1 MACPTSCTYNEIR
14 EPLTVAECASLTAGN
29 PIGSYATV
37 CDYLKS
43 LPARLWD
50 LTNHLE
56 NLGNYGTL
64 AVNDESKCKSDDE
77 PTAASLTSEFALFA
91 DSIACYLCGGLGN
104 TAHFHDEGG
113 TDFNQSATEPV
124 NIPAPLKAGDTVI
137 EDFDDYLV
145 FWTYDGTA
153 WVKNFTHN
161 KADAN
166 STFET
171 YNTTIP
177 VTYTTPNTIPT
188 DPEAG
193 DTLIEQF
200 TDGLVYWTYDGTNWV
215 KNFTDSKDIH
225 SYHIL
230 QTGNAPSLT
239 PAFPVPITTAQA
251 GDTAIVKWD
260 DGEAKYT
267 FDGTTWILDWFK
279 ADTSGVTNIQDANGN
294 VTVLNG
300 NGNIP
305 SETLDVINGGIE
317 LNNISTIYN
326 TGGNSGFTALNN
338 GTFILATTTDL
349 VLTPIHQNMDMNIYL
364 DPTSYIT
371 YSIGTTT
378 NYVFTTQY
386 STNSGATWNN
396 WEVGNNIN
404 ITPGGPSTGDYYL
417 TANDYIANISTPT
430 TIRFRIIVT
439 VTLWNGGNILSSLIR
454 ARGLGVV
461 GGNI

>member
-1 MACPTSCTYNEIR
+1 MATCSSCGKVCIIQQERSFTTAADSCDVQLTLDDSQTPGVLSASLVVDDDPTNLLAPGTCGWSVPEAAIISVIDANICTILSDQSISCFGDVDTTTTPPTSGQFMAWNGTQWV
-14 EPLTVAECASLTAGN
+14 P
-29 PIGSYATV
+29 AT
-37 CDYLKS
+37 
-43 LPARLWD
+43 LPA
-50 LTNHLE
+50 
-56 NLGNYGTL
+56 GT
-64 AVNDESKCKSDDE
+64 AVN
-77 PTAASLTSEFALFA
+77 
-91 DSIACYLCGGLGN
+91 
-104 TAHFHDEGG
+104 
-113 TDFNQSATEPV
+113 
-124 NIPAPLKAGDTVI
+124 I
-137 EDFDDYLV
+137 E
-145 FWTYDGTA
+145 
-153 WVKNFTHN
+153 
-161 KADAN
+161 
-166 STFET
+166 
-171 YNTTIP
+171 
-177 VTYTTPNTIPT
+177 
-188 DPEAG
+188 
-193 DTLIEQF
+193 
-200 TDGLVYWTYDGTNWV
+200 
-215 KNFTDSKDIH
+215 
-225 SYHIL
+225 
-230 QTGNAPSLT
+230 
-239 PAFPVPITTAQA
+239 
-251 GDTAIVKWD
+251 
-260 DGEAKYT
+260 
-267 FDGTTWILDWFK
+267 
-279 ADTSGVTNIQDANGN
+279 DANGN

-326 TGGNSGFTALNN
+326 TDGNSGFTALNN

-386 STNSGATWNN
+386 STDSGATWNN